1 MRQVTTPFLISLEG
15 SQITTDTDYRLS
27 LPAQTWVITQHLEET
42 AIQAHQEEVA
52 RLGPSSTL
60 AKFLCYRKDDVTQ
73 KPAFMRIHHQVPIID
88 TDYSKP
94 EARALQFVPKHIPN
108 ELRAFQK
115 LASMSCNVTP
125 ALLRYKEA
133 QQGDDGLVPGGFSV
147 CMCGTRCPES
157 LFQRSTSG
165 AWIVTLATL
174 FVESFAESM
183 SEPSLCIHWY

>member
-125 ALLRYKEA
+125 ALLGYKEA